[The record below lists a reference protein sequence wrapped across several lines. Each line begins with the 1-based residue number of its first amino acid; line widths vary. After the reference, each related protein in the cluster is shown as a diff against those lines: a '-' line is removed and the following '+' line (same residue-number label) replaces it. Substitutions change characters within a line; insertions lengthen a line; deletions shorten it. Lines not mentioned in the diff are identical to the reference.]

1 MAISS
6 QALPGSPWVTWP
18 GSDQGRSEAPTARC
32 PSRPAP
38 SCLHPVPSRSRA
50 PDDRS
55 PLRGVNPCW
64 DGEPSS
70 GPTLDREPPDRV
82 RDGSTA
88 GAACRGQTRRGPPV
102 SSVGGVTR
110 RSAGTLLP
118 TENPDEPETHT
129 TPPEALT
136 IIDEL
141 LAEHTHDEAVAILN
155 ARGLT
160 GGWRTPFTVASL
172 TALCKAHGIP
182 ALRERLRAQGMLT
195 VEETARQLGVS
206 TDTVATWRRRVC
218 SRRGASTAAAATST
232 TPVKAAHR
240 CTTRP
245 KPPTA
250 EPTACSRPTSSP
262 RSSA

>member
-1 MAISS
+1 MANGSRLGRPPIGPDLGAFRARPPGPTRRAVVRPVGRPGYPRIFG
-6 QALPGSPWVTWP
+6 ALPGSPWVTWP
-18 GSDQGRSEAPTARC
+18 GSDQGRSGAPTARC

-118 TENPDEPETHT
+118 TENPDEPFLVYR
-129 TPPEALT
+129 ASRFRRAKQ
-136 IIDEL
+136 DF
-141 LAEHTHDEAVAILN
+141 
-155 ARGLT
+155 
-160 GGWRTPFTVASL
+160 RTPL
-172 TALCKAHGIP
+172 
-182 ALRERLRAQGMLT
+182 
-195 VEETARQLGVS
+195 
-206 TDTVATWRRRVC
+206 
-218 SRRGASTAAAATST
+218 
-232 TPVKAAHR
+232 
-240 CTTRP
+240 
-245 KPPTA
+245 
-250 EPTACSRPTSSP
+250 
-262 RSSA
+262 